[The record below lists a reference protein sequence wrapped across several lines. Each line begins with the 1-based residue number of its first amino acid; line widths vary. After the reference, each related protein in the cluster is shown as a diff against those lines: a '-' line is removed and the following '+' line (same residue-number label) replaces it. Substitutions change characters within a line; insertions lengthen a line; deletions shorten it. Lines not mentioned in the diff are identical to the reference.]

1 VAAKSSDLSYQV
13 KSSQVNSSQSHHRTA
28 CLSFYLD
35 RIGIPCHARSRGAR
49 TGSEP
54 LLSRRPLVTSSK
66 LPRMLKPL
74 SPPHS
79 PQFMP
84 RSREQLMLTA
94 RRPRLTDTCRSVFKF
109 PFLSLPMRRQWQYCA
124 ISNVR
129 TGFQPH
135 NATSATPFWPL
146 KTRRP
151 CHFRSHSFQS
161 PPRIFHEP
169 SPGLLE
175 RPKPCMHA
183 RKSQK
188 KHFIRSAIIS
198 GI

>member
-1 VAAKSSDLSYQV
+1 
-13 KSSQVNSSQSHHRTA
+13 
-28 CLSFYLD
+28 
-35 RIGIPCHARSRGAR
+35 
-49 TGSEP
+49 
-54 LLSRRPLVTSSK
+54 
-66 LPRMLKPL
+66 MLKPL
-74 SPPHS
+74 SPLHS

-94 RRPRLTDTCRSVFKF
+94 QRPRLTDTCRSVFKF

-124 ISNVR
+124 VSNVH

-161 PPRIFHEP
+161 PPRI
-169 SPGLLE
+169 STSLL
-175 RPKPCMHA
+175 RAFSNVQTLHA
-183 RKSQK
+183 RAQIAKEAFHPLSHNVRHLKDRCALKGVQPLVETSPPS
-188 KHFIRSAIIS
+188 HEQRTLLSLICRQIIS
-198 GI
+198 AE